1 MHPNQ
6 VFLIR
11 EVVPAC
17 ALSLFSAPRQAS
29 VSCLPSFQCVSKPED
44 SARMTLPSP
53 KGERF
58 RRTLGSFLKEQ
69 CNHDY

>member
-1 MHPNQ
+1 MYPHE

-17 ALSLFSAPRQAS
+17 ALNLFAAPRQAS
-29 VSCLPSFQCVSKPED
+29 VSLLLSDQCFSKPED
-44 SARMTLPSP
+44 RSS

-58 RRTLGSFLKEQ
+58 RRTLGSRLKEQ
-69 CNHDY
+69 CHNDY